1 MVPTTTRM
9 EMMGQQQLVIIEN
22 ITFDEIPAEEFAL
35 PAAIKTLS
43 EADAKKDADSDT
55 AEEGDDKP
63 GS

>member
-9 EMMGQQQLVIIEN
+9 MQQQQLVIIE
-22 ITFDEIPAEEFAL
+22 TTDEIPAEEFAL